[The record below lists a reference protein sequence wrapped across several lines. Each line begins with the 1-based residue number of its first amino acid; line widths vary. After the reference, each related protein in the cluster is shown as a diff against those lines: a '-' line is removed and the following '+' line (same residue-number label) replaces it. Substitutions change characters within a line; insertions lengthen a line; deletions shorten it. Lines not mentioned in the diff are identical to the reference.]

1 MISPLH
7 DVFVLIVELPFFWRG
22 GASLKSEFARALLE
36 YRANSLNI
44 RQPKQKLSTLTF
56 PKIWGAWC
64 FSDESS
70 WSSSTWRWDFSK
82 KKKNWAR
89 ASLASTCVK
98 RGKGH
103 TKETCVYEKRCSKE
117 SMNGF
122 KRVYEWVQKSVWMG
136 SKESMN
142 GFKRVYEWVQK
153 SVWMGF
159 DMVRGIWAKAS
170 LASPHPTI
178 PQPIHRSLL
187 NISFLRYT
195 SLLYAPFHKC
205 GLPSERLR
213 FPTPQHHLNTITT
226 IIFGFPNP

>member
-1 MISPLH
+1 MFLWRILM
-7 DVFVLIVELPFFWRG
+7 EFF
-22 GASLKSEFARALLE
+22 
-36 YRANSLNI
+36 NV
-44 RQPKQKLSTLTF
+44 TLRF
-56 PKIWGAWC
+56 L
-64 FSDESS
+64 
-70 WSSSTWRWDFSK
+70 K
-82 KKKNWAR
+82 KKKKLSESVFGFHMCEKGQGAY
-89 ASLASTCVK
+89 K
-98 RGKGH
+98 RDVRLW
-103 TKETCVYEKRCSKE
+103 KE
-117 SMNGF
+117 ML
-122 KRVYEWVQKSVWMG
+122 KRVYEWVQKSLWMG